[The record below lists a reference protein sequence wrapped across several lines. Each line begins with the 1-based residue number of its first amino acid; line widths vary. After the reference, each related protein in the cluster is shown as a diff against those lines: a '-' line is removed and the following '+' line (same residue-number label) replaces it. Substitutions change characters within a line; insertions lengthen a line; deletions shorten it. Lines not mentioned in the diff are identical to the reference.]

1 MLGLIAV
8 VGSLVCSGIWL
19 SMLFSGKKSGL
30 IFGISFETYM
40 FCSIGCAVVATLLL
54 RIGI

>member
-54 RIGI
+54 RLGI